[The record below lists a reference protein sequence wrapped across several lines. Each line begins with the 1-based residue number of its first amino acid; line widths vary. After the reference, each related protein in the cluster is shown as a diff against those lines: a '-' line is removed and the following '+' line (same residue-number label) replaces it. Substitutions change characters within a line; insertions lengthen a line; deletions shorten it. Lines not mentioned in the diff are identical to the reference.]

1 MDKLSQGLAS
11 LPQGLASLPQGLT
24 SLPNELILI
33 IFELIPKITDKRQFL
48 KTCNNYNIITKQLI
62 KYYEDNFI
70 VEGFGKIN
78 SYCSNKFALELC
90 HDKYFDM
97 IPEHYISPDN
107 MFLIQA
113 LAFFG
118 DTIILNR
125 LVEITKSHYRLI
137 CGLDFRY
144 LGNLYNLENS
154 LSRYAILNNQ
164 LDVLIWIKNN
174 YGLAANACNMA
185 IEKGNL
191 EILRWLNQN
200 GRYFDKQSIHLAC
213 CYGNLPCIKFVY
225 DHTYSQEWNRRTCDE
240 IIRHGNIELLNWA
253 RENGCPV

>member
-1 MDKLSQGLAS
+1 MDKL
-11 LPQGLASLPQGLT
+11 
-24 SLPNELILI
+24 PNEIILL
-33 IFELIPKITDKRQFL
+33 IFELISKITDKRQYL
-48 KTCNNYNIITKQLI
+48 RTCNRYNKITKQLI

-70 VEGFGKIN
+70 VEDFGRITC
-78 SYCSNKFALELC
+78 YCVNKFSLELC

-97 IPEHYISPDN
+97 IPEHYIFPDN
-107 MFLIQA
+107 MFLMQA

-118 DTIILNR
+118 DTIILDR
-125 LVEITKSHYRLI
+125 LANISRSYYRLI
-137 CGLDFRY
+137 CRLNFRS
-144 LGNLYNLENS
+144 LGNQLSNLENS

-174 YGLAANACNMA
+174 YSLAASACNMA
-185 IEKGNL
+185 IGKGNL

-213 CYGNLPCIKFVY
+213 CHGNLPCIKFVY

-240 IIRHGNIELLNWA
+240 ITRHGNIELLNWA